1 MRTHAGRREVP
12 STRKHMLTQEQIAL
26 ESGPESNLERKA
38 SRDTRQSAAINLRF
52 CHVSGVFRRCQ
63 TRQSHR
69 LAADSTDSTRKCGWK
84 AASGRWRA
92 AQKRHRTG
100 VRVQRNGR
108 RTHRAYPVKSLIL
121 NRCRAARGGI
131 SGWSRENLRR
141 ATHRALSREERMLST
156 AGRGRRRKAPSISPS
171 SAPPLP
177 SVLHAHHA
185 ALRRAQLRRCATGAA
200 VGLRQGP
207 APPHRSA
214 GEGSA
219 PRCGGSSRAN
229 PTLPQRTPAPA
240 SRADRTHSRPPSRR
254 TGRS

>member
-1 MRTHAGRREVP
+1 MECR
-12 STRKHMLTQEQIAL
+12 I
-26 ESGPESNLERKA
+26 
-38 SRDTRQSAAINLRF
+38 
-52 CHVSGVFRRCQ
+52 
-63 TRQSHR
+63 
-69 LAADSTDSTRKCGWK
+69 
-84 AASGRWRA
+84 
-92 AQKRHRTG
+92 RTG
-100 VRVQRNGR
+100 VAPRASYNTHERESASRLSLPYPLYSPSSSRAPTPLHDRSSTGTLAPVNGDTQQQHQQHLSHNGR
-108 RTHRAYPVKSLIL
+108 APHTR
-121 NRCRAARGGI
+121 
-131 SGWSRENLRR
+131 SRK
-141 ATHRALSREERMLST
+141 MST